1 MTVQSG
7 SYRRN
12 VGIILINDKGRIFW
26 ARRVGQDA
34 WQFPQGGIDEN
45 ESAEQAM
52 YRELTE
58 EIGLEATDVAL
69 MGVTKDWLSY
79 RIPEQYIRHG
89 SQPLIIGQKQKWF
102 LLKLVCSEQK
112 IRLDLSDTPE
122 FDSWCWVDYWYPP
135 QEVIYFK
142 RQIYTAALKELEQLC
157 PDACRK
163 PAAST

>member
-12 VGIILINDKGRIFW
+12 VGIILINNNERVFW
-26 ARRVGQDA
+26 AKRVGQDA

-58 EIGLEATDVAL
+58 EIGLEAADVTL
-69 MGVTKDWLSY
+69 MGVTEGWLSY
-79 RIPEQYIRHG
+79 RIPKQYIRRG
-89 SQPLIIGQKQKWF
+89 SQPLVIGQKQKWF

-112 IRLDLSDTPE
+112 IRLDLSSTPE

-142 RQIYTAALKELEQLC
+142 RQIYTAALKELEQFC